1 MYFKGVYCIIN
12 ATLGLRRDG
21 GRAILVSE
29 SGSLSCLVCFH
40 FKLIILSNS
49 LCLHYSLIPLSSLI
63 KRAFIFSL
71 IFIYLFIYYAFR
83 HKTASACVESKLL
96 IFSLSLFFFHY
107 SNDREPTAQ
116 HSSQKWSICSHP
128 AVGWPGA
135 TPQAHSFWLCMLR
148 LTYTFY
154 SCPAQTA
161 NLLHLR
167 LSRLD

>member
-12 ATLGLRRDG
+12 ATLRLRRDG

-96 IFSLSLFFFHY
+96 ILLFFPLF
-107 SNDREPTAQ
+107 
-116 HSSQKWSICSHP
+116 KWS
-128 AVGWPGA
+128 GA
-135 TPQAHSFWLCMLR
+135 YCTALESKVEYLLSS
-148 LTYTFY
+148 
-154 SCPAQTA
+154 SCQMTWCYTA
-161 NLLHLR
+161 NTQLSTACAAAHLDV
-167 LSRLD
+167 LPVSSTNCYYST

>member
-96 IFSLSLFFFHY
+96 IFSLSLFF
-107 SNDREPTAQ
+107 
-116 HSSQKWSICSHP
+116 SIIQMIGS
-128 AVGWPGA
+128 
-135 TPQAHSFWLCMLR
+135 
-148 LTYTFY
+148 
-154 SCPAQTA
+154 
-161 NLLHLR
+161 LLHSTRVKSGVFALIQ
-167 LSRLD
+167 LSDDLVLHRKRTAFDCACCGSRTRFIRVQHKQLIYST